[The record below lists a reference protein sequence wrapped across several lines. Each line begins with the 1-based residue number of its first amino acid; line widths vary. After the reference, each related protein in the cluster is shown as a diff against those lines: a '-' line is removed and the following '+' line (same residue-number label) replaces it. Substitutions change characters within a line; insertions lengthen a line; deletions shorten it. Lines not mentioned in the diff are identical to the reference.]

1 MKRVL
6 ILVLVVAIVVG
17 SGGWFVLMKTTA
29 GQDFVLSRA
38 VAAMVPAAEAPV
50 DGVRVFVCGSAA
62 PLPTVGRAQACLA
75 VLTPSHFFIV
85 DAGPGSANTIS
96 LGMLPG
102 ERLDGLLLT
111 HFHSDHIAEIPTV
124 NLTSWVAGR
133 QGPLKLYGPP
143 GVHRIADGF
152 NEAFA
157 LDREYRVTHHGAD
170 FMPIA
175 FGRLEAIERP
185 VDSTLEFGDLTVTSF
200 KVNHAPI
207 EPAVGYRF
215 DYKGRSVVI
224 TGDTIVTDRLRAVV
238 DDADLLFS
246 DALSQPIVKTL
257 ESAAAASG
265 QDRLAKILFDIQDYH
280 ASVADVAELTRTTGV
295 GMTALY
301 HLVPGPRNVLMENIF
316 KREFADNMVL
326 TSDRM
331 WFSLPA
337 GSDNVLI
344 D

>member
-6 ILVLVVAIVVG
+6 VMLLAVVIVVG
-17 SGGWFVLMKTTA
+17 GGGWFVLMKTAA

-38 VAAMVPAAEAPV
+38 VAAMAPVPEAPV
-50 DGVRVFVCGSAA
+50 DGIRVFVCGSAA
-62 PLPTVGRAQACLA
+62 PLPTEGRAQACLA

-85 DAGPGSANTIS
+85 DAGSGSANTIS
-96 LGMLPG
+96 LGALPG

-124 NLTSWVAGR
+124 NLTSWVMGR

-143 GVHRIADGF
+143 GVRRIADGF

-170 FMPIA
+170 FMPIE

-185 VDSTLEFGDLTVTSF
+185 VESSLEFGDLTVTSF

-207 EPAVGYRF
+207 EPAVGYRI

-224 TGDTIVTDRLRAVV
+224 TGDTVVTDRLRAVV

-246 DALSQPIVKTL
+246 DAMSLPIVKTL
-257 ESAAAASG
+257 EGAAEASG
-265 QDRLAKILFDIQDYH
+265 QDRLAKILYDIQDYH

-301 HLVPGPRNVLMENIF
+301 HLVPGPRNALMENIF

-331 WFSLPA
+331 WFTLPA
-337 GSDNVLI
+337 GSDDVLI

>member
-1 MKRVL
+1 MRRV
-6 ILVLVVAIVVG
+6 LVLVLAVVIVVG
-17 SGGWFVLMKTTA
+17 GGGWFVLMKTAA
-29 GQDFVLSRA
+29 GQDFLLSRA
-38 VAAMVPAAEAPV
+38 VAAMMPAAETPV
-50 DGVRVFVCGSAA
+50 DGIRVFVCGSAA
-62 PLPTVGRAQACLA
+62 PLPTEGRAQACLA

-96 LGMLPG
+96 LGALPG

-143 GVHRIADGF
+143 GVQRIADGF

-157 LDREYRVTHHGAD
+157 LDRGYRTSHHGAE
-170 FMPIA
+170 FMPIE
-175 FGRLEAIERP
+175 FGKLEAIERP
-185 VDSTLEFGDLTVTSF
+185 VESRLEFGDMTITSF
-200 KVNHAPI
+200 KVDHAPI

-224 TGDTIVTDRLRAVV
+224 TGDTVVTDRLRSVV

-246 DALSQPIVKTL
+246 DALSLPTVKTL
-257 ESAAAASG
+257 EGAAATSG
-265 QDRLAKILFDIQDYH
+265 QKRVAKILFDIQDYH
-280 ASVADVAELTRTTGV
+280 ASVADVAELTRSTGV

-301 HLVPGPRNVLMENIF
+301 HLVPGPRNALMENIF

-326 TSDRM
+326 TRDRM
-331 WFSLPA
+331 WFTLPA
-337 GSDNVLI
+337 GSDDLLI

>member
-1 MKRVL
+1 MKRSIVTLVALAIIGLL
-6 ILVLVVAIVVG
+6 IYSQRLAFVSGVMEKGLELRLFADRTAELEDGLHLALCGAGGPLPAPKASGPCVAVVAG
-17 SGGWFVLMKTTA
+17 S
-29 GQDFVLSRA
+29 R
-38 VAAMVPAAEAPV
+38 
-50 DGVRVFVCGSAA
+50 
-62 PLPTVGRAQACLA
+62 
-75 VLTPSHFFIV
+75 FFIV
-85 DAGPGSANTIS
+85 DVGTDSPRN
-96 LGMLPG
+96 LGRMGYPVG
-102 ERLDGLLLT
+102 KVEAVLLT

-124 NLTSWVAGR
+124 NLTSWVMGR

-143 GVHRIADGF
+143 GVWRIADGF

-170 FMPIA
+170 FMPIE
-175 FGRLEAIERP
+175 FGRLEAIESP
-185 VDSTLEFGDLTVTSF
+185 VESTLEFGDLTVTSF

-224 TGDTIVTDRLRAVV
+224 TGDTVVTDRLRAVV

-246 DALSQPIVKTL
+246 DAMSLPIVKTL
-257 ESAAAASG
+257 EGAAEASG
-265 QDRLAKILFDIQDYH
+265 QDRLAKILHDIQDYH

-301 HLVPGPRNVLMENIF
+301 HLVPGPRNALMENIF

-331 WFSLPA
+331 WFTLPA
-337 GSDNVLI
+337 GSDDVLI

>member
-1 MKRVL
+1 MTRAL
-6 ILVLVVAIVVG
+6 IFLIAVVMVVG
-17 SGGWFVLMKTTA
+17 GGGWFVLMKTVP

-50 DGVRVFVCGSAA
+50 DGIRVFVCGSAA

-96 LGMLPG
+96 LGALPG

-111 HFHSDHIAEIPTV
+111 HFHSDHIAEVPTV
-124 NLTSWVAGR
+124 NLISWVAGR

-143 GVHRIADGF
+143 GVQRIADGF

-157 LDREYRVTHHGAD
+157 LDNGYRTAHHGAD
-170 FMPIA
+170 FMPIE
-175 FGRLEAIERP
+175 FGRMEAIERP
-185 VDSTLEFGDLTVTSF
+185 VESRLEFGDLTVTSF
-200 KVNHAPI
+200 KVDHAPI

-224 TGDTIVTDRLRAVV
+224 TGDTVVTDRLRTVV
-238 DDADLLFS
+238 DSADLLFS
-246 DALSQPIVKTL
+246 DALSLPIVKTL
-257 ESAAAASG
+257 EGAATASG
-265 QDRLAKILFDIQDYH
+265 QKRVAKILFDIQDYH
-280 ASVADVAELTRTTGV
+280 ASVADVAELTRTTEV

-301 HLVPGPRNVLMENIF
+301 HLVPGPRNALMENIF

-326 TSDRM
+326 TRDRM
-331 WFSLPA
+331 WFTLPA
-337 GSDNVLI
+337 GSDDVLI